1 MKHSLF
7 ILLFTLVG
15 WTLASAQDFVYQP
28 INPAF
33 GGNVLNYGWLLN
45 SANAQNPF
53 SDDQE
58 EENTLDQFT
67 ESLNQ
72 QLLNQLSRDL
82 ISDQFG
88 EEGLTVG
95 TYQFGDFQIDI
106 APGLNGLVINITDF
120 ATGGQT
126 SITIPYL

>member
-1 MKHSLF
+1 MRHSLF
-7 ILLFTLVG
+7 ILLFFLVG
-15 WTLASAQDFVYQP
+15 WSTTSAQDFVYQP

-33 GGNVLNYGWLLN
+33 GGNVLNYGWMLN

-53 SDDQE
+53 SDEKE

-88 EEGLTVG
+88 EEGLTEG

-106 APGLNGLVINITDF
+106 TPGLDGLVIIITDF